1 MVRVNGLMAVK
12 DVSAT
17 VDLLVKTVL
26 NENLNHAPK
35 HALMVVSVKSIQMD
49 NNIAIAQQDGP
60 VQIVQSVLSVIS
72 NARMVVNAFHT
83 VEVNAVIV
91 QLVGWVLFVNNAI
104 ASKIVDHMELVSEVE
119 QAVLVNAET
128 TTLVNTAISNHVQ
141 IIVTAEEIVSWA
153 DVIATTVSLLN

>member
-1 MVRVNGLMAVK
+1 MAIK

-26 NENLNHAPK
+26 NENLNHVPK

-128 TTLVNTAISNHVQ
+128 ITLVNTAISNHVQ
-141 IIVTAEEIVSWA
+141 IIVTAEEIVSWE

>member
-1 MVRVNGLMAVK
+1 MAVK
-12 DVSAT
+12 DVSAI
-17 VDLLVKTVL
+17 VDLLVKIVL
-26 NENLNHAPK
+26 NENLNHVLK
-35 HALMVVSVKSIQMD
+35 HALMVVSVKLIQMD

-104 ASKIVDHMELVSEVE
+104 ASKIVDHMELASEVE

-128 TTLVNTAISNHVQ
+128 ITLVNTAISNHVQ

-153 DVIATTVSLLN
+153 DVIATTVSLLNLVFV

>member
-1 MVRVNGLMAVK
+1 MAVK
-12 DVSAT
+12 DVSAI
-17 VDLLVKTVL
+17 VDLLVKIVL
-26 NENLNHAPK
+26 NENLNHVLK
-35 HALMVVSVKSIQMD
+35 HALMVVSVKLIQMD

-153 DVIATTVSLLN
+153 DVIATTVSLLNLVFV

>member
-1 MVRVNGLMAVK
+1 MEVK
-12 DVSAT
+12 DVSVI
-17 VDLLVKTVL
+17 VDLLVKPVL
-26 NENLNHAPK
+26 NENLNHVPK

-60 VQIVQSVLSVIS
+60 VQIVQSVLSVIF
-72 NARMVVNAFHT
+72 NARMVVNASHT
-83 VEVNAVIV
+83 VEVNVVIV

-128 TTLVNTAISNHVQ
+128 ITLVNTAISNHVQ

-153 DVIATTVSLLN
+153 DVIATTVSLLNLVFV

>member
-1 MVRVNGLMAVK
+1 MAVK
-12 DVSAT
+12 DVSAI
-17 VDLLVKTVL
+17 VDLLVKIVL
-26 NENLNHAPK
+26 NENLNHVLK

-141 IIVTAEEIVSWA
+141 IIVTAEEIVSWE
-153 DVIATTVSLLN
+153 DVIATMVSLLNLLFV

>member
-1 MVRVNGLMAVK
+1 MAVK
-12 DVSAT
+12 DVSAI
-17 VDLLVKTVL
+17 VDLLVKIVL
-26 NENLNHAPK
+26 NENLNHVLK
-35 HALMVVSVKSIQMD
+35 HALMVVSVKLIQMD

-128 TTLVNTAISNHVQ
+128 ITLVNTAISNHVQ

-153 DVIATTVSLLN
+153 DVIATTVSLLNLVFV

>member
-1 MVRVNGLMAVK
+1 MAVK
-12 DVSAT
+12 DVSAI
-17 VDLLVKTVL
+17 VDLLVKIVL
-26 NENLNHAPK
+26 NENLNHVLK
-35 HALMVVSVKSIQMD
+35 HALMVVSVKLIQMD

-91 QLVGWVLFVNNAI
+91 QLVGWVLFVNNAV
-104 ASKIVDHMELVSEVE
+104 ASKIVDHMELVSVVE

-128 TTLVNTAISNHVQ
+128 ITLVNTAISNHVQ

-153 DVIATTVSLLN
+153 DVIATTVSLLNLLFV

>member
-1 MVRVNGLMAVK
+1 MEVK
-12 DVSAT
+12 DVSVT
-17 VDLLVKTVL
+17 VDLLVKPVL
-26 NENLNHAPK
+26 NENLNHVLK
-35 HALMVVSVKSIQMD
+35 HALMVVSVKLIQMD

-141 IIVTAEEIVSWA
+141 IIVTAEEIVSWE
-153 DVIATTVSLLN
+153 DVIATMVSLLNLLFV

>member
-1 MVRVNGLMAVK
+1 MAVK
-12 DVSAT
+12 DVSVT
-17 VDLLVKTVL
+17 VDLLVKPVL
-26 NENLNHAPK
+26 NENLNHVLK

-153 DVIATTVSLLN
+153 DVIATTVSLLNLVFV

>member
-1 MVRVNGLMAVK
+1 MAVK
-12 DVSAT
+12 DVSAI
-17 VDLLVKTVL
+17 VDLLVKIVL
-26 NENLNHAPK
+26 NENLNRVPK

-104 ASKIVDHMELVSEVE
+104 ASKIVDHMELASEVE

-153 DVIATTVSLLN
+153 DVIATTVSLLNLVFV

>member
-1 MVRVNGLMAVK
+1 MEVK
-12 DVSAT
+12 DVSVT
-17 VDLLVKTVL
+17 VDLLVKIVL
-26 NENLNHAPK
+26 NENLNHVLK
-35 HALMVVSVKSIQMD
+35 HALMVVSVKLIQMD

-153 DVIATTVSLLN
+153 DVIATTVSLLNLLFV

>member
-1 MVRVNGLMAVK
+1 MAVK
-12 DVSAT
+12 DVSAI
-17 VDLLVKTVL
+17 VDLLVKIVL
-26 NENLNHAPK
+26 NENLNHVLK
-35 HALMVVSVKSIQMD
+35 HALMVVSVKLIQMD

-128 TTLVNTAISNHVQ
+128 ITLVNTAISNHVQ

-153 DVIATTVSLLN
+153 DVIATTVSLLNLLFV

>member
-1 MVRVNGLMAVK
+1 MAVK
-12 DVSAT
+12 DVSAI
-17 VDLLVKTVL
+17 VDLLVKIVL
-26 NENLNHAPK
+26 NENLNRVPK

-153 DVIATTVSLLN
+153 DVIATTVSLLNLVFV

>member
-1 MVRVNGLMAVK
+1 MAIK

-26 NENLNHAPK
+26 NENLNHVPK

-49 NNIAIAQQDGP
+49 HNIAIAQQDGP

-128 TTLVNTAISNHVQ
+128 ITLVNTAISNHVQ
-141 IIVTAEEIVSWA
+141 IIVTAEEIVSWE

>member
-1 MVRVNGLMAVK
+1 MAVK

>member
-1 MVRVNGLMAVK
+1 MAVK

-17 VDLLVKTVL
+17 VDLLVKPVL
-26 NENLNHAPK
+26 NENLNHVPK

-128 TTLVNTAISNHVQ
+128 ITLVNTAISNHVQ
-141 IIVTAEEIVSWA
+141 IIVTAEEIVSWE

>member
-1 MVRVNGLMAVK
+1 MAVK
-12 DVSAT
+12 DVSAI
-17 VDLLVKTVL
+17 VDLLVKIVL
-26 NENLNHAPK
+26 NENLNHVLK
-35 HALMVVSVKSIQMD
+35 HALMVVSVKLIQMD

-153 DVIATTVSLLN
+153 DVIATTVSLLNLLFV

>member
-1 MVRVNGLMAVK
+1 MAVK
-12 DVSAT
+12 DVSVT

>member
-1 MVRVNGLMAVK
+1 MAVK
-12 DVSAT
+12 DVSAI
-17 VDLLVKTVL
+17 VDLLVKIVL
-26 NENLNHAPK
+26 NENLNHVLK

-128 TTLVNTAISNHVQ
+128 ITLVNTAISNHAQ

-153 DVIATTVSLLN
+153 DVIATTVSLLNLLFV